1 MDLFDRYGR
10 DNLPNFVQTVLGEGE
25 IHFSDLEKVSG
36 EKSKFFQH
44 LNQSRVEFLK
54 AIRSLVDERIESL
67 EKKDSP
73 KAGKKMTKI
82 KVE

>member
-1 MDLFDRYGR
+1 MIMVKDKDKREMAMCPVGR
-10 DNLPNFVQTVLGEGE
+10 F
-25 IHFSDLEKVSG
+25 FSDLEKVSW

-67 EKKDSP
+67 EKKGSP
-73 KAGKKMTKI
+73 KARKKMTKI

>member
-1 MDLFDRYGR
+1 MIMVKEKDKREVVMCPVGR
-10 DNLPNFVQTVLGEGE
+10 F
-25 IHFSDLEKVSG
+25 FSDLEKGSWQ
-36 EKSKFFQH
+36 KSEFFQH
-44 LNQSRVEFLK
+44 LNQSRIEFLK

-67 EKKDSP
+67 EKKRSP